1 MKLKRI
7 AAPVLTIL
15 ISTSSSFAYETTGLS
30 TVCVGDCA
38 SKRNQLKA
46 EAKADAVKKVK
57 QVPNARFKETLDTRG
72 QDRKQDEICYAVH
85 GQSDLRRASQKYTR
99 PRPRLPEQPLR
110 IWLSGDGRRTYPLSH
125 RCAPRHQ
132 IKCEKYDGRWVNG
145 HCRAWC
151 EDHSRCNNTQCRRR
165 NIVTANENFADR

>member
-38 SKRNQLKA
+38 SKLNQLKA

-57 QVPNARFKETLDTRG
+57 QVPDATIKETLDTGCKIVSKTRFATQCTAKVIYDVPRKNTPVRG
-72 QDRKQDEICYAVH
+72 PDCQNNPYASGCPGV
-85 GQSDLRRASQKYTR
+85 GGALT
-99 PRPRLPEQPLR
+99 PL
-110 IWLSGDGRRTYPLSH
+110 H
-125 RCAPRHQ
+125 RCAPRHRLSARSTTA
-132 IKCEKYDGRWVNG
+132 DGSTATAGPGARITPVQQYPMQAAQ
-145 HCRAWC
+145 H
-151 EDHSRCNNTQCRRR
+151 
-165 NIVTANENFADR
+165 VTANENFADR